1 MSDTKMLRITEMFE
15 DEKTIKLKADGKLVG
30 TSISLLK
37 QECLKNE
44 KNRQKTVLPDLSGV
58 SYIDSNGVKMLE
70 SVKDENLRI
79 INCPMFIEALLK
91 DFISISKGN

>member
-15 DEKTIKLKADGKLVG
+15 DEKTIKLKVDGRLVG
-30 TSISLLK
+30 PCISLLK

-44 KNRQKTVLPDLSGV
+44 KNKQKTVLLDLSGV

-70 SVKDENLRI
+70 SIKDKNLQI

-91 DFISISKGN
+91 DLISINKGD

>member
-15 DEKTIKLKADGKLVG
+15 DEKTIKLKVDGRLVG
-30 TSISLLK
+30 TCISLLK
-37 QECLKNE
+37 QECLKNA
-44 KNRQKTVLPDLSGV
+44 KNKQKTVLLDLSGV

-70 SVKDENLRI
+70 SIKDDNLRI

-91 DFISISKGN
+91 DLISINKGD